1 MSGPSKEPELLYVLA
16 FQSTH
21 DALSAQKK
29 LAVYNPFM
37 IPTPSSIAAGC
48 GFSLQFFAHD
58 EEHATEI
65 MGEAQL
71 DEEKAALYL
80 SDADGCHHIRGFI
93 EADKTTTE

>member
-1 MSGPSKEPELLYVLA
+1 MLA

-21 DALSAQKK
+21 DALSAQRK

-58 EEHATEI
+58 EKGVKD
-65 MGEAQL
+65 MLDEAQL

-80 SDADGCHHIRGFI
+80 SDTDGYHHIRGFI
-93 EADKTTTE
+93 ESDKPTTK